1 MNRKGNATITP
12 YLNERG
18 FVIKYVISM
27 ENPDGTKCGDD
38 IVYETPEELAMIE
51 DLLEHLRHRQQNK
64 K

>member
-27 ENPDGTKCGDD
+27 ENPDGTKSCDD

-51 DLLEHLRHRQQNK
+51 DLLETFK
-64 K
+64 TPPTK